1 LNKKRSGSFW
11 RRKSSMGMSFIAGE
25 DTGSRPSTPRPSG
38 QTTLD
43 EGDSARSPT
52 PGPGSDLPTI
62 SKRQSGT
69 FWRRRSSM
77 GLATAFGA
85 NGGTGVAQNG
95 SANGGSVARNGI
107 NGHSEN
113 VKLNGIGGQE
123 NEKPLPELN
132 LVPSRT
138 YSPPPQLPEFIG
150 AGTGLGGEDLF
161 KDIH

>member
-1 LNKKRSGSFW
+1 
-11 RRKSSMGMSFIAGE
+11 MGMSFIAGE
-25 DTGSRPSTPRPSG
+25 DTGSRPSTPKTNG

-43 EGDSARSPT
+43 EGESARSPT
-52 PGPGSDLPTI
+52 PGPASDLPTI
-62 SKRQSGT
+62 TKRQSGT

-85 NGGTGVAQNG
+85 NAGTGVAQNG
-95 SANGGSVARNGI
+95 SANGVSVVQNEI
-107 NGHSEN
+107 NGHSQD
-113 VKLNGIGGQE
+113 VKLNGIDGQE